1 MRYLRFPEG
10 KDRAVTLSYD
20 DGCRSD
26 IRFSREIGR
35 YGLRATF
42 NLNSGLIA
50 EQPGEWR
57 LTEEEIR
64 EYLLRPGYEIAVHG
78 EYHRSTGAL
87 RPLEGIREVLGCR
100 LSLEQRFGGLVR
112 GMAYPNAGITQL
124 SEGVTYPEIRQYL
137 RELGIVYARTL
148 GGDND
153 RFELPNDWLAW
164 MPTAHQ
170 ENPRLFDWIR
180 TFREG
185 GALSGPPRLFFLWG
199 HSFEL
204 EKNGGWARLDRIGE
218 QLGGC
223 EDTWYATN
231 MEIYTYVTAY
241 RELVFSADGHTVY
254 NPSLQPVWLWED
266 GSIYTVAAGETRR
279 LP

>member
-1 MRYLRFPEG
+1 M
-10 KDRAVTLSYD
+10 
-20 DGCRSD
+20 
-26 IRFSREIGR
+26 
-35 YGLRATF
+35 
-42 NLNSGLIA
+42 
-50 EQPGEWR
+50 
-57 LTEEEIR
+57 
-64 EYLLRPGYEIAVHG
+64 
-78 EYHRSTGAL
+78 
-87 RPLEGIREVLGCR
+87 LGCR

-241 RELVFSADGHTVY
+241 RELVLSADGHTVY

>member
-153 RFELPNDWLAW
+153 RFELPNDL
-164 MPTAHQ
+164 
-170 ENPRLFDWIR
+170 IR
-180 TFREG
+180 KIRGCLTG
-185 GALSGPPRLFFLWG
+185 YG
-199 HSFEL
+199 HSGRAERSPGRRACSFC
-204 EKNGGWARLDRIGE
+204 GDIRL
-218 QLGGC
+218 
-223 EDTWYATN
+223 
-231 MEIYTYVTAY
+231 
-241 RELVFSADGHTVY
+241 
-254 NPSLQPVWLWED
+254 SLRK
-266 GSIYTVAAGETRR
+266 TAAGRGSTASASSSGAVRI
-279 LP
+279 PGMPPTWKFTPM